1 MDISFSCEHCGQELE
16 VDSTAAGSMV
26 ECPSC
31 AREIQIPEPATTGI
45 AVAPP
50 RAPEPPKEAPKFVV
64 PQRETPAEALISKPN
79 KPLEVAAKEDERKLR
94 VKTFRHS
101 DYVELGGDHFDE
113 EVSRFL
119 QLVGQDNLIKIDHIS
134 YSAKDPDGNFFP
146 DYGIFI
152 VFRG

>member
-31 AREIQIPEPATTGI
+31 SREIRIPPQEPS
-45 AVAPP
+45 AVTLTPKPAPV
-50 RAPEPPKEAPKFVV
+50 ASQEAPKLVV
-64 PQRETPAEALISKPN
+64 PQRQTPAEALISKPN

-101 DYVELGGDHFDE
+101 DYVELGGDHFDD

-119 QLVGQDNLIKIDHIS
+119 QLVGQEHIIKIDTVS
-134 YSAKDPDGNFFP
+134 CSAKDPNGNVYP